1 VVELWGLR
9 LGERLLVAT
18 VMSPSAQAGV
28 AARGNVNYKHML
40 EVWLDTLRDEYER
53 ESARS
58 PLERCVLFGENR
70 FLDTC
75 FTFSGDG
82 EGLSVTS
89 SNVSVSPLFR
99 VPLHQGLFDIGGVQT
114 LSAQTAATRTRAL
127 ETVTSTGIPRA
138 AAIRCPAIT
147 AIRRCRA
154 ESIRRFRT
162 MSMRPFRA
170 GCASACRSCS
180 AADGCW

>member
-70 FLDTC
+70 FLDNLVVVR
-75 FTFSGDG
+75 FANVPIHR
-82 EGLSVTS
+82 EG
-89 SNVSVSPLFR
+89 
-99 VPLHQGLFDIGGVQT
+99 
-114 LSAQTAATRTRAL
+114 
-127 ETVTSTGIPRA
+127 
-138 AAIRCPAIT
+138 
-147 AIRRCRA
+147 IRRCSLQA
-154 ESIRRFRT
+154 EARLEQRTVEISHATARRIAVHLAR
-162 MSMRPFRA
+162 SENELSGEGGVGKLHCRKRP
-170 GCASACRSCS
+170 GE
-180 AADGCW
+180 